1 MTPAARI
8 SACIEILDRIRQ
20 GQPAE
25 QVLTRWARGNRYA
38 GSRDRAA
45 IRDLVFDVLRKRRSC
60 AAIGGGDSGRAL
72 MIGLLRQQGRD
83 PEELFTGARHAPPPL
98 SQAERILRGAGGL
111 PRPVRL
117 DYPDWLDDALGASLA
132 DDLEPVME
140 RLRHRAPV
148 FVRVN
153 WRKATLDRAIAA
165 LAEDGIAGVSHPLA
179 RSALEI
185 VENARAVGRSRAYR
199 DGLVELQDAASQA
212 VVEFLDIPQDGRILD
227 YCAGG
232 GGKALAMAALT
243 EAEIL
248 AHDGAPQRMRDLPQ
262 RAARAGVQIA
272 TVPDPAG
279 AGDYGLVLVDA
290 PCSGSGAWRRSPAGK
305 WALTAERLA
314 ELVDL
319 QARILDEAAPLV
331 APGGVLAYVTCS
343 ILRAEN
349 QAQIGAF
356 VGCNHGFEL
365 LRERQFTPLDGGDGL
380 FVAICKRI

>member
-8 SACIEILDRIRQ
+8 SACIEILDRIQQ

-98 SQAERILRGAGGL
+98 SQAEKIARGAGGVA
-111 PRPVRL
+111 RPVRL
-117 DYPDWLDDALGASLA
+117 DYPDWLDDALAASLA

-140 RLRHRAPV
+140 CLRHRAPV
-148 FVRVN
+148 FARVN
-153 WRKATLDRAIAA
+153 WRKATLDTAITA

-199 DGLVELQDAASQA
+199 DGMIELQDAASQA

-232 GGKALAMAALT
+232 GGKSLAMAALT

-248 AHDGAPQRMRDLPQ
+248 AHDAAPRRMHDLPL
-262 RAARAGVQIA
+262 RAARAGVRIA
-272 TVPDPAG
+272 TVSDPAR

-343 ILRAEN
+343 ILRVEN
-349 QAQIGAF
+349 QTQIAAF
-356 VGCNHGFEL
+356 VGRNSGFEL
-365 LRERQFTPLDGGDGL
+365 VRERQFTPLDGGDGL